1 MGVINLNMVKIM
13 IIDKKDYRLASEAL
27 KNNKVVAYPTDTV
40 YGLAVRF
47 GSEKA
52 RLNLVARKKRPEEK
66 YFPVMVSDIEMMEKI
81 AVINDSARKIIEKF
95 MPGPLTVVLNKKI
108 DFGDN
113 GTLAIRIAH
122 DETLKKIIEEIAC
135 PIFLTSA
142 NLSGNPVCKT
152 ALEIEESGLADIIV
166 DGEIL
171 DGTASTIID
180 LTGEEI
186 KVLREGPISLGDL
199 LTIKGSR

>member
-122 DETLKKIIEEIAC
+122 DETLKK
-135 PIFLTSA
+135 
-142 NLSGNPVCKT
+142 NN
-152 ALEIEESGLADIIV
+152 
-166 DGEIL
+166 
-171 DGTASTIID
+171 
-180 LTGEEI
+180 
-186 KVLREGPISLGDL
+186 
-199 LTIKGSR
+199 